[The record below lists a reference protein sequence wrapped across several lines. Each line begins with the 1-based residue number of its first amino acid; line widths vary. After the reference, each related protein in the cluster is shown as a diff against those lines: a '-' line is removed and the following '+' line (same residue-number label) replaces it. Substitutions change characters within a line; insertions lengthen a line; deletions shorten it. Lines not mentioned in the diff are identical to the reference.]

1 MLLLRRK
8 NMANIEK
15 LQSNEKMF
23 LAGCIESLM
32 LADGLSSEQEI
43 EELNEIVHDEFPD
56 FDERLSEFDERVNS
70 DEDFWEMAKSIT
82 DRKSQ
87 DLILQVLD
95 GLALQDGMIKIN
107 ENKLLEK
114 IKELWG

>member
-1 MLLLRRK
+1 
-8 NMANIEK
+8 MATIEK
-15 LQSNEKMF
+15 LQPNEKMF

-32 LADGLSSEQEI
+32 LADGLSSEEEI
-43 EELNEIVHDEFPD
+43 QGLNEIVRDEFPD
-56 FDERLSEFDERVNS
+56 FDERLSEFDKRVNN

-87 DLILQVLD
+87 DIILQVLD
-95 GLALQDGMIKIN
+95 GLALQDGIMKNN
-107 ENKLLEK
+107 ENRLLDK